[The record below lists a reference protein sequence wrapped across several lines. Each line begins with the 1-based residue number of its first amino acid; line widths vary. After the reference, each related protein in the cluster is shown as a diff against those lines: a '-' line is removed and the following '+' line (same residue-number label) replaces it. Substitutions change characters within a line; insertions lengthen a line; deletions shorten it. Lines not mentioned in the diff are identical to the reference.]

1 VNFNQIIDRLAKAQR
16 VQRLGGYALIYVLL
30 VVLYVVLFYMPK
42 GDELDSARTEQDKLL
57 KDKADIEKLIA
68 NRAET
73 EVELQTL
80 QAKLAQALKELPE
93 DREIPG
99 LLKGISSL
107 GKKVGLEVKKFQ
119 PLPEVKREYVAEVPV
134 ALEVEG
140 SFHEVALFFD
150 RLSKMNRIVY
160 VQDVEMVDPDER
172 GGKVYLQVSGNVV
185 TFRFLTDEE
194 IAAQQAASKGKGKK
208 GGGAKA
214 PPPPAGG
221 DD

>member
-1 VNFNQIIDRLAKAQR
+1 LNFNQIIDRLAKAQR

-42 GDELDSARTEQDKLL
+42 GDELDSARAEQDKLL

-73 EVELQTL
+73 EVELQSL

-119 PLPEVKREYVAEVPV
+119 PLLEVKREYVAEVPV

-160 VQDVEMVDPDER
+160 VQDVEMVQPDER

-194 IAAQQAASKGKGKK
+194 IAAQQAAGKGKGKK

-214 PPPPAGG
+214 PPAPAGEG
-221 DD
+221 E